1 MYNYFKAGVR
11 VTDEDRELQENASEL
26 IVSLKHGTD
35 SVVEGH
41 IKLFKEQNS
50 LKRQVSFSKY
60 WVSRRCVSIIYL

>member
-1 MYNYFKAGVR
+1 MR
-11 VTDEDRELQENASEL
+11 VTDEDQELQENASEL

-50 LKRQVSFSKY
+50 LKPQVLSPDCNTRLFL
-60 WVSRRCVSIIYL
+60 SIFVLVLKPNIIS